1 MRLSKRISR
10 IEPSAT
16 LGISALQKK
25 MKAEGIDVV
34 GFGAGEPDF
43 DTPAHIKEAA
53 KQALEEGFTKY
64 TPASGIKELKEAI
77 CRKFKSDN
85 GLDYSP
91 EEILV
96 SCGAKHSLFN
106 AILALCDERDE
117 AILPSPYWLSYP
129 EMLKASGAKA
139 VILRTTR
146 KNNLKI
152 TPAQLK
158 KAITPRTKV
167 LILNSPCNPTGMVYT
182 RKELEAIA
190 EIAVKRRIF
199 CISDEIYE
207 KIIYDEQEH
216 VSIASLGPDIKRLSI
231 VVNGVSKSY
240 SMTGWRIGYAAGPVG
255 VIKAMS
261 NLQSHSTS
269 NPASVSQKAA
279 LVAMCGPQ
287 EEIGRMVGEFRRR
300 RDYAVERLNRIK
312 GVSCLKPLGAFYLF
326 VDVSEILKKRYQAKK
341 LGSSFAVAEML
352 LSQARVAVVPG
363 SEFGAEGYIRLSF
376 ATSMENIAKGLD
388 RIEGFINKLE

>member
-1 MRLSKRISR
+1 MRLSKRIAK

-16 LGISALQKK
+16 LSISAQAKK
-25 MKAEGIDVV
+25 MKAEGIDVI

-43 DTPAHIKEAA
+43 DTPGHIKEAA
-53 KQALEEGFTKY
+53 KQALDEGFTKY

-77 CRKFKSDN
+77 CQKFRRDN
-85 GLDYSP
+85 SLDYSP

-106 AILALCDERDE
+106 AVLALCDERDE

-146 KNNLKI
+146 GNSLKI

-158 KAITPRTKV
+158 KAVTPKTKV
-167 LILNSPCNPTGMVYT
+167 LILNSPSNPTGMVYT
-182 RKELEAIA
+182 RKELE
-190 EIAVKRRIF
+190 EIAKIIVKHNIF

-216 VSIASLGPDIKRLSI
+216 VSIASFGPGIKKLSV

-240 SMTGWRIGYAAGPVG
+240 SMTGWRIGYAAGPAE

-269 NPASVSQKAA
+269 NPASISQKAA
-279 LVAMCGPQ
+279 LSAICGAQ
-287 EEIGRMVGEFRRR
+287 EETKRMVEEFRRR
-300 RDYAVERLNRIK
+300 RDYAVERLGRIK
-312 GVSCLKPLGAFYLF
+312 GVSCLKPHGAFYLF
-326 VDVSEILKKRYQAKK
+326 VDVSEILKKHYKAKK
-341 LGSSFAVAEML
+341 LGRTEAFAEIL

-363 SEFGAEGYIRLSF
+363 SVFGTEGYVRLSF
-376 ATSMENIAKGLD
+376 ATSMENIAKGID
-388 RIEGFINKLE
+388 RIEGFISKLD